1 MSKKVQDRK
10 WFMSAADQA
19 KMGNLPRTHKNMKEY
34 TGYCR
39 TGKTAKDRAMKGM

>member
-19 KMGNLPRTHKNMKEY
+19 KMGDGVRTHQNCRDK
-34 TGYCR
+34 TGR
-39 TGKTAKDRAMKGM
+39 ARPGKTSKDRAMKGM